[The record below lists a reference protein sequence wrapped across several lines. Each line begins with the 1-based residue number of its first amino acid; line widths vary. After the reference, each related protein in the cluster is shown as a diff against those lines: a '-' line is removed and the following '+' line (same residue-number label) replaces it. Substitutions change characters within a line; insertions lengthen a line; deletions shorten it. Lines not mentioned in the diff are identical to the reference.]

1 VEDDLSLAIA
11 LATAWAA
18 GELETWTA
26 LAGEASASDA
36 SKILRQMSFIIAQLA
51 ETIAEKAGGNWTVGT
66 VLQHL
71 ALEAEEGGGAPEGE

>member
-51 ETIAEKAGGNWTVGT
+51 D
-66 VLQHL
+66 HR
-71 ALEAEEGGGAPEGE
+71 